1 VIFAETGKLVEGR
14 RSFGTAFPQNGR
26 NAMYLF
32 ATQENLER
40 FEKNPHQFAVIAHQA
55 MLKGETERK
64 YR

>member
-1 VIFAETGKLVEGR
+1 
-14 RSFGTAFPQNGR
+14 
-26 NAMYLF
+26 MYLF